1 MSKVKV
7 LTAML
12 SASVVTV
19 AMVASPALA
28 WHPEGVIKKYVQN
41 QTTNSS
47 KSDANDVNS
56 AVAAKPGDVLKY
68 TIEVSN
74 KGQKHNQGWND
85 MANTVVTDN
94 LPDGVV
100 LESNPAQRTVTF
112 NLGKIEAGKSKT
124 AEFTV
129 KVTSNKDGSIPNKAC
144 YTGETTNNEP
154 QNAQKGCD
162 VAVVTVKVPPVPPVT
177 PEQPKPEAPKTPE
190 TPTPTPE
197 TPAELPNTGT
207 SAVLGGLA
215 GAGSLSLAGYH
226 YLRSKRNLR
235 SAHNR

>member
-7 LTAML
+7 LMSVL
-12 SASVVTV
+12 SAGVVTAAV
-19 AMVASPALA
+19 VASPALA

-41 QTTNSS
+41 QTTNSL

-85 MANTVVTDN
+85 MANTVVTDT

-100 LESNPAQRTVTF
+100 LQSNPAQRTVTF
-112 NLGKIEAGKSKT
+112 NLGKIEAGKSKS
-124 AEFTV
+124 AEFVV
-129 KVTSNKDGSIPNKAC
+129 KVTSNKDGSVTNKAC

-162 VAVVTVKVPPVPPVT
+162 VAVIKVQVPIVPVT
-177 PEQPKPEAPKTPE
+177 PEKPVEPKTPE
-190 TPTPTPE
+190 VPTTPTPE
-197 TPAELPNTGT
+197 TPVELPNTGST
-207 SAVLGGLA
+207 AVFGALA
-215 GAGSLSLAGYH
+215 GVGSMSLAGYH

>member
-41 QTTNSS
+41 QTTNSA
-47 KSDANDVNS
+47 KADANDAAT
-56 AVAAKPGDVLKY
+56 AVAAKPGDILKY

-74 KGQKHNQGWND
+74 KGKADSKGWND
-85 MANTVVTDN
+85 MAKTVMTDT
-94 LPDGVV
+94 LPAGVE
-100 LESNPAQRTVTF
+100 LANDPATRTIKVD
-112 NLGKIEAGKSKT
+112 LGLIKPGASVVKEYL
-124 AEFTV
+124 V
-129 KVTSNKDGSIPNKAC
+129 KVTASKDGAITNEAC
-144 YTGETTNNEP
+144 FTGNSTANDNP
-154 QNAQKGCD
+154 QKGCD
-162 VAVVTVKVPPVPPVT
+162 KAVIKVKVPEVPVT
-177 PEQPKPEAPKTPE
+177 PEKPTETPKTPE
-190 TPTPTPE
+190 VPQPTPTPE

>member
-7 LTAML
+7 LLA
-12 SASVVTV
+12 AVGAGVVTAAV
-19 AMVASPALA
+19 VASPALA
-28 WHPEGVIKKYVQN
+28 WHPKGAIVKYVQN
-41 QTTNSS
+41 QTTNSA
-47 KSDANDVNS
+47 KSDANDVKA

-68 TIEVSN
+68 TIEVRN
-74 KGQKHNQGWND
+74 DGQKHDKGWND
-85 MANTVVTDN
+85 MANTVVTDK

-129 KVTSNKDGSIPNKAC
+129 KVVASKDGSITNTGC

-162 VAVVTVKVPPVPPVT
+162 VAIVTVKVP
-177 PEQPKPEAPKTPE
+177 EAPKQPE
-190 TPTPTPE
+190 TPAAPAAPT
-197 TPAELPNTGT
+197 TPAELPNTG
-207 SAVLGGLA
+207 SAAVLGALT
-215 GAGSLSLAGYH
+215 GAGSLGLAGYH
-226 YLRSKRNLR
+226 YIRSKRNLL
-235 SAHNR
+235 SAHKR